1 MSWGYRITFL
11 YLGFVGI
18 IITLVTISSQ
28 NKEELVAKDYYAQE
42 LLYQN
47 KLNAINNEKQLD
59 KSITH
64 EVTDASIILTSP
76 FEKSKGTIQF
86 FCPSDSKKDK
96 SFPMN
101 FSDGVQSI
109 PKTNLAKGIYK
120 LQISWEANNK
130 NYFKEEIITLK

>member
-86 FCPSDSKKDK
+86 FCPSDSKNDK
-96 SFPMN
+96 SYHSCRLSWLSRKSPLRRHVR
-101 FSDGVQSI
+101 SDRVSASSCS
-109 PKTNLAKGIYK
+109 K
-120 LQISWEANNK
+120 
-130 NYFKEEIITLK
+130 